1 MERKTFKSRLFR
13 RTIKPDN
20 LDYWMYLYA
29 EALYRLKQL
38 EDLNCP
44 CSSCFGDKIK
54 TKHLLEKLENDEHIP
69 QNKRPTNFTGIGDC
83 GRRLPP
89 RA

>member
-1 MERKTFKSRLFR
+1 MERKTFISRLFR

-29 EALYRLKQL
+29 EALYRIKQL
-38 EDLNCP
+38 EDLKCNCD
-44 CSSCFGDKIK
+44 SCFGDMVN
-54 TKHLLEKLENDEHIP
+54 TKHLLKQMETDGHIP
-69 QNKRPTNFTGIGDC
+69 ENKRPTNFTGIGDC